1 MKTIKDFE
9 NDVCVFNKNG
19 EYRTVKEI
27 ASNKNYYDVLTTF
40 DTNLEINL
48 FTFNEAT
55 VLDLVDY
62 LESIN
67 CSFLRPDY
75 IPNISETLAE
85 IDFSS
90 NPVAKKVYED
100 ALKLNGS
107 CNEKYMYDENEK
119 KFRVQIKVSG
129 DNVKT
134 FYDFVEKTREDLI
147 KIANEHQD
155 AIQVTPFQ
163 IDSVISGDI
172 LYYEDK
178 EFKHTLYFDLN
189 SDSSRQSFVTA
200 CILKQTARNQEE
212 FDKLRF
218 EIV

>member
-9 NDVCVFNKNG
+9 NEVCKFNKKG
-19 EYRTVKEI
+19 EYRTVNEI
-27 ASNKNYYDVLTTF
+27 ASDKNYYDVSTTF
-40 DTNLEINL
+40 DTDLEIDL

-55 VLDLVDY
+55 ALDLVGY

-75 IPNISETLAE
+75 IPNLSETLSDM
-85 IDFSS
+85 DFSL
-90 NPVAKKVYED
+90 NPDAKKVYEN
-100 ALKLNGS
+100 ALKLNGT

-119 KFRVQIKVSG
+119 KFRIQIKVSG
-129 DNVKT
+129 DNVET
-134 FYDFVEKTREDLI
+134 FYDFVEKTKGVLI
-147 KIANEHQD
+147 KIASKHQD

-172 LYYEDK
+172 LYYENK
-178 EFKHTLYFDLN
+178 EFKHALQFNLN
-189 SDSSRQSFVTA
+189 ADSPRQSFVTA

-212 FDKLRF
+212 FDKLKF
-218 EIV
+218 EID